1 MKVEIIGVR
10 GMPEVN
16 QGSKLAE
23 LIINSVKKMGIELQ
37 NGDIIVVTQKIVSKA
52 EGRLIKIDEVI
63 PSKLAIRMGRLF
75 KKDPRLMEVILN
87 ESKRIVKMAR
97 GIIIVETKHG
107 FICANG
113 GVDQSNIPKG
123 FVSLLPVNPDRSA
136 KRIRDEIKRLLGIDV
151 AVIISDTFGRPWREG
166 HVDVA
171 IGVAGLKPFIDYRG
185 QKDTHGYE
193 LKVTMMAIADELA
206 SAAELVMGK
215 LNNIPVAII
224 RGYPYP
230 KGEGS
235 ARELIRCASKD
246 LFR

>member
-1 MKVEIIGVR
+1 MKVEIIGVK
-10 GMPEVN
+10 GIPEVH
-16 QGSKLAE
+16 QGSELAK
-23 LIINSVKKMGIELQ
+23 LIIDSIERMGMKLQ
-37 NGDIIVVTQKIVSKA
+37 DGDIIVVTQKIVSKA
-52 EGRLIKIDEVI
+52 EGRLIRIDDI
-63 PSKLAIRMGRLF
+63 TPSKFAIRIGKLL
-75 KKDPRLMEVILN
+75 KKDPRLVEVILN

-97 GIIIVETKHG
+97 GVIIVETKHG
-107 FICANG
+107 FVCANG

-136 KRIRDEIKRLLGIDV
+136 KRIRDTIKRLLGVDV

-185 QKDTHGYE
+185 QKDTFGYE
-193 LKVTMMAIADELA
+193 LRVTMMAIADELA

-215 LNNIPVAII
+215 LNNVPVAII

-235 ARELIRCASKD
+235 ARELVRRASKD